1 MSCVSVTTAS
11 VYTAADLRKTIDK
24 ITELLH
30 GLDNSLIRMATINS
44 YIGGQNATP
53 EIKAIAILGSENYYK
68 AMAGIEIK
76 AAAIQYRTPPK
87 KEYQQTEDSK
97 RLDDLVSQQ
106 KTLTAQADVVRDI
119 SAQQTEDSKRLYEL
133 ETQQRILTVQ
143 MALRDFNE
151 RETAEKLSAQI
162 EVIRDISVQQKVTCD
177 LLQHLSE
184 NCAKCMNSYDK
195 LSADIDQ
202 DKNREIADAAVRQ
215 LQQDSDK
222 AEVNSAIDGLQ
233 SRITH
238 GMIDLYSR
246 IKTLSDV
253 ALADVAAE
261 VPADIVAE
269 VPADI
274 VAEVPADIVAEVP
287 ADIVAE
293 VPAGVMSL
301 PHVAPAVVQ
310 PVAQDVA
317 ADYFQSLLA

>member
-1 MSCVSVTTAS
+1 M
-11 VYTAADLRKTIDK
+11 RKTIDR

-30 GLDNSLIRMATINS
+30 GLDNSLIKMAAINS

-53 EIKAIAILGSENYYK
+53 EIKAIAMLGSEKYYK

-76 AAAIQYRTPPK
+76 AAAIRYRTPPK

-106 KTLTAQADVVRDI
+106 KTLTGQMALRDLKERETGEKHSAQADVVRDI
-119 SAQQTEDSKRLYEL
+119 STQQTEDSKRLYGL
-133 ETQQRILTVQ
+133 ESQQRKLTVQ

-162 EVIRDISVQQKVTCD
+162 VVIRDISAQQKVTCG

-184 NCAKCMNSYDK
+184 NCAKCMNGYDK
-195 LSADIDQ
+195 LSADIVK

-253 ALADVAAE
+253 ALADVALADVALADVALADVAAE
-261 VPADIVAE
+261 VPADIA
-269 VPADI
+269 
-274 VAEVPADIVAEVP
+274 
-287 ADIVAE
+287 AE

-310 PVAQDVA
+310 PVAQDAA